1 MSEILN
7 HTNGIQKAE
16 EKEEPYIHRSEEVQ
30 EIMGRFPSWITR
42 WGISL
47 MAILFVGLLVGANFF
62 KYPDII
68 PAKVTISSA
77 NPPIKIIARNNLPI
91 QSILVENNCSV
102 VKNQILCILA
112 NAANFDDILTVSN
125 IAKTID
131 TSIDLK
137 DMAYNFR
144 PDPMNL
150 GDLQHDYISMIQALM
165 NYRFFLEHNGY
176 ATKIGHLKQQSG
188 YQSKLSEQLAKK
200 DGRLKEQLNIQ
211 QQRFSLDSSLVVQTV
226 MSKVEYEAAQK
237 DLLNQQINTEGNY
250 TTILQSKLQEKEI
263 QKNMTDAVIQYQVDE
278 NNLLQKIRDAAKAYN
293 GSYAKWEE
301 MYVLRTPVAGKVVF
315 FKYWKENQFV
325 QAGEAVMI
333 VTPPIQKYIARGD
346 ISILG
351 AGKVKPRQNVQIKLF
366 AYPYEEYGSLKGI
379 VRLKSSVAMDT
390 TFVVDIDLIDGLRT
404 NYDKI
409 IPEQAQIDGVAEI
422 MTENKSLFQRLF
434 ENLYG
439 KHRR

>member
-1 MSEILN
+1 MPEKLN
-7 HTNGIQKAE
+7 HTNGQQRIE
-16 EKEEPYIHRSEEVQ
+16 EKEEPYVHRSEEVQ

-47 MAILFVGLLVGANFF
+47 MTILFIGLLIGAGFF

-77 NPPIKIIARNNLPI
+77 NPPVQIIARNNLPI
-91 QSILVENNCSV
+91 QSILVENNSSV
-102 VKNQILCILA
+102 VKNQILCILS
-112 NAANFDDILTVSN
+112 NTANFEDVLVVTN
-125 IAKTID
+125 IAKSID

-137 DMAYNFR
+137 EIAYNVSSH
-144 PDPMNL
+144 PMNL
-150 GDLQHDYISMIQALM
+150 GDLQNDYITILQALM

-176 ATKIGHLKQQSG
+176 AAKIGHLKQQSG
-188 YQSKLSEQLAKK
+188 YQSKLTEQLSKK

-226 MSKVEYEAAQK
+226 MSRVEYEAAQK
-237 DLLNQQINTEGNY
+237 ELLNQQINTEGNY
-250 TTILQSKLQEKEI
+250 STILQSRLQEKEI
-263 QKNMTDAVIQYQVDE
+263 QKNMTDAIIQYQIDE
-278 NNLLQKIRDAAKAYN
+278 NTLLQKIRDAAKTYN

-301 MYVLRTPVAGKVVF
+301 MYVLRTPVSGQVVF

-325 QAGEAVMI
+325 QAGEAVMV

-346 ISILG
+346 ISLIG
-351 AGKVKPRQNVQIKLF
+351 AGKVKPNQKVQIKLY

-379 VRLKSSVAMDT
+379 VKSKSSVAMDT
-390 TFVVDIDLIDGLRT
+390 TFAIDIDLVNGLKS
-404 NYDKI
+404 NSDKL
-409 IPEQAQIDGVAEI
+409 IPEQAQIVGIAEI
-422 MTENKSLFQRLF
+422 MTENKSLLQRLF
-434 ENLYG
+434 ENVYG